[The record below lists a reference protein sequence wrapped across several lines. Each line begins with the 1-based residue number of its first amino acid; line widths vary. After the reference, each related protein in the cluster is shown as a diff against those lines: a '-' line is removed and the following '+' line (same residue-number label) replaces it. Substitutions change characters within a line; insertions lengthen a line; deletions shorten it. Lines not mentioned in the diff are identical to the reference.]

1 MILLLIQ
8 FSILLLVG
16 AAALAVVLTRDPAK
30 QTIGL
35 SFFGLLVAVMFFV
48 YQAPDVALS
57 QIVVGA
63 VALPMLIML
72 GLAEVRRHRRE
83 HERAGEKSGKRK

>member
-1 MILLLIQ
+1 MILLIIQ
-8 FSILLLVG
+8 FSVLLLV
-16 AAALAVVLTRDPAK
+16 ASTALAVVLTRDPAK

-35 SFFGLLVAVMFFV
+35 SFFGLLIALMFFV
-48 YQAPDVALS
+48 FQAPDVALS

-72 GLAEVRRHRRE
+72 GLAEVRRHRG
-83 HERAGEKSGKRK
+83 ERTRGKSGKSK